1 MNLDLFSAEHLCS
14 YFTDVSFHRVNVE
27 NGLDVSTSSNQRLL
41 KRVSLYF
48 FHFFHY
54 KLILLIPIQ
63 IVLIASLLCS
73 SLFCDPDGAA

>member
-48 FHFFHY
+48 FHFF
-54 KLILLIPIQ
+54 IIINF
-63 IVLIASLLCS
+63 INTNTFVLIASNKND
-73 SLFCDPDGAA
+73 SL